1 MKRISIEKLMMIST
15 IALVFIL
22 LRCSMYKLNKI
33 YEEKRS
39 NTSIYNIKEIQ
50 YDDDATYR
58 PVISNGHGSLYAN
71 SNEWFST
78 DFPPIC
84 INSVIYK
91 DRDILIDIS
100 VGLGNNEPI
109 NIQNLLNSSILLEL
123 RDKDGN
129 KVEFDSFEVCKS
141 PNQKKSIYIGKT
153 GIINSPSNSNQN
165 SNSDDPVLK
174 DETITYDI
182 NQVTLK
188 GDNLNSAKYLMVK
201 NYKTSSNED
210 VVFQIN

>member
-1 MKRISIEKLMMIST
+1 MKKFSIGNIIIFST
-15 IALVFIL
+15 IIIIFIL
-22 LRCSMYKLNKI
+22 LRCSLYKLNKI
-33 YEEKRS
+33 YEDEML
-39 NTSIYNIKEIQ
+39 NTSIENSNEIK
-50 YDDDATYR
+50 YDDDATYT
-58 PVISNGHGSLYAN
+58 PVLSNGHGSLYAN
-71 SNEWFST
+71 SNKWFST
-78 DFPPIC
+78 DFPPIF
-84 INSVIYK
+84 IDSVVHK
-91 DRDILIDIS
+91 DSDILIDIS
-100 VGLGNNEPI
+100 VGFGKNEPI

-174 DETITYDI
+174 DETITDDNSQI
-182 NQVTLK
+182 TLK
-188 GDNLNSAKYLMVK
+188 GDNLKLARYLVVK

-210 VVFQIN
+210 VVFKIN